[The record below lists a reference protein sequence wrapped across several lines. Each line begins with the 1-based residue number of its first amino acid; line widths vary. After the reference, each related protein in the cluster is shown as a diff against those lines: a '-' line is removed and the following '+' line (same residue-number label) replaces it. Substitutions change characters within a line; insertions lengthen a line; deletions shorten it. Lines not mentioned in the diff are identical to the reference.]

1 MGAENNENDRSGSL
15 GDSNKSFL
23 DRLARG
29 TNGTDSA
36 SGDGASGSG
45 GNGESAGSGGIG
57 SAGSEGIPIGGG
69 ANPSG
74 NSPNVGS
81 DFGAVGSAGS
91 GGGDGRGD
99 GGTVDYSGRR
109 GRHPN
114 NCICPNCNIRRTAE
128 AEGIDPN
135 QAIRDAARGQARRRV
150 VQKNVPESVDWGDIF
165 PGMQDGKAPKVDDLF
180 SLAYSTIFEV
190 VKFARNEEHWSLAKE
205 EANKLGKVSVNCL
218 NTIPAAQ
225 KAKVEQK
232 FSKYLPWC
240 ALIGFGIVITAPR
253 VMISVNAN
261 KQKKSNRYPIPFP
274 QPRASEERR
283 ENGAPIER
291 DTSAT
296 TETGDGTPKPSFPP
310 GHGENFPKFDFEIP
324 SPTERKPS

>member
-1 MGAENNENDRSGSL
+1 
-15 GDSNKSFL
+15 
-23 DRLARG
+23 
-29 TNGTDSA
+29 
-36 SGDGASGSG
+36 
-45 GNGESAGSGGIG
+45 
-57 SAGSEGIPIGGG
+57 
-69 ANPSG
+69 
-74 NSPNVGS
+74 
-81 DFGAVGSAGS
+81 
-91 GGGDGRGD
+91 
-99 GGTVDYSGRR
+99 
-109 GRHPN
+109 
-114 NCICPNCNIRRTAE
+114 
-128 AEGIDPN
+128 
-135 QAIRDAARGQARRRV
+135 V
-150 VQKNVPESVDWGDIF
+150 VQKNSPESVDWGDIF

-253 VMISVNAN
+253 VMLSVNAE

-283 ENGAPIER
+283 ENGASVER

-296 TETGDGTPKPSFPP
+296 TEGGDGTPKQSFPP